1 MSIIV
6 VGSVAYDTIIAPSG
20 SRSDALGG
28 SATYFS
34 VSCSY
39 FTPVTIVA
47 IVGEDF
53 DSKHINLL
61 QEHGVDTTGIAYKT
75 GKTFRWSGEYD
86 SNDINIRTTLDTQ
99 LNVLEAF
106 DPSLTQQQSQI
117 PYLFLANGDPEMQH
131 SVLSQMNP
139 RPRLVCLDSM
149 NFWIELKNNSLL
161 KILSEIDVL
170 FMDEGEARELS
181 GENNLVKAARKM
193 MSYGLQAVV
202 IKRGENGLTMLH
214 KDSLFASP
222 AMPLENVVDPT
233 GAGDSFAGGFM
244 GYLAACG
251 NSSINDF
258 RRAAVMGT
266 VMGSFAVESFSL
278 DRLTSLTKEEI
289 EARFKE
295 FTALSRFPSIED
307 GGPIPWSTPI

>member
-61 QEHGVDTTGIAYKT
+61 KEHGVDTTGIAYKT

-161 KILSEIDVL
+161 IFFNIHPNLIATSLDHIFFLFSPNVLNLFFAILKISYFPKFNKYPLL
-170 FMDEGEARELS
+170 FNSL
-181 GENNLVKAARKM
+181 LRK
-193 MSYGLQAVV
+193 S
-202 IKRGENGLTMLH
+202 
-214 KDSLFASP
+214 
-222 AMPLENVVDPT
+222 NV
-233 GAGDSFAGGFM
+233 
-244 GYLAACG
+244 
-251 NSSINDF
+251 SIN
-258 RRAAVMGT
+258 
-266 VMGSFAVESFSL
+266 SFSFL
-278 DRLTSLTKEEI
+278 RLQLILTI
-289 EARFKE
+289 
-295 FTALSRFPSIED
+295 
-307 GGPIPWSTPI
+307 